1 MAVPFDKNDVKDTP
15 TATEDSAERGFV
27 PEPNRNPDPD
37 TYMHLGKSDAFDPD
51 DVGDV
56 GDEGRGHR
64 G

>member
-1 MAVPFDKNDVKDTP
+1 MAVPFDRNDVKDTP
-15 TATEDSAERGFV
+15 TSTEDSAERGLV
-27 PEPNRNPDPD
+27 REPKRSADPR
-37 TYMHLGKSDAFDPD
+37 TYAHLGRSDALDPD

>member
-1 MAVPFDKNDVKDTP
+1 MAVPFDRNDVKDTP
-15 TATEDSAERGFV
+15 TSTEDSAERGLV
-27 PEPNRNPDPD
+27 REPKHREAPR
-37 TYMHLGKSDAFDPD
+37 TYAYLGKSDAFDPD

>member
-1 MAVPFDKNDVKDTP
+1 MAVPFDRNDVKDTP

-27 PEPNRNPDPD
+27 RETKRNPDPRS
-37 TYMHLGKSDAFDPD
+37 YMHLGKSDALDPD
-51 DVGDV
+51 DIGDV